1 MTIASRCRPR
11 LQTWQ
16 VIPWRG
22 SDSVALAFLVAA
34 ALVFLMQCLAAGDVG
49 VDDAYFT
56 FSFAKNL
63 ALGNGPIYSHG
74 LRVEGYSTPL
84 WMVLLALPMLFTRG
98 QYPLLCARIMGAP
111 FVLLLGYSVYRIA
124 RACGARRYTAAFCVL
139 LLSFNTDLAVA
150 YLTGMETLP
159 HVAVIAFAFAAL
171 LESFSKPT
179 WQRTAAWAGLAV
191 ALMRI
196 DGFLTFAFLIV
207 GALLRA
213 LTLKEPRPFKAT
225 ARLHLAPVVVFFVW
239 FAARYSYYGLPLPS
253 TYYAKQLIGV
263 LLPLRG
269 LEYVSNEIIG
279 QWLWLGLVGWCWLL
293 WRRNLAAAILGAFS
307 VLHLVYVIK
316 VGGDWMPFGRFVL
329 PVVPLLLVLV
339 VVGFTDVLNVCSTV
353 SPWLKRLLIPVAV
366 GSLAMLAIRMDHRFW
381 NSPHE
386 VAKNDG
392 VKEQSRNVKNYWYA
406 AKFLRQ
412 IIPPGGR
419 LVTDYGGVFAC
430 HTQGTLIEMW
440 GLANATI
447 ATRGD
452 TEGVNAIYGKTCAAC
467 YPELNPEYFHVMA
480 PLVRPVTAFSSADE
494 VINNVWQ
501 TDTIGRHIDFRRMF
515 SVGRVVSPD
524 ATEALYFLQRRGPS
538 FSTENRKT
546 EAGYTIDFPFGP

>member
-1 MTIASRCRPR
+1 M
-11 LQTWQ
+11 
-16 VIPWRG
+16 
-22 SDSVALAFLVAA
+22 ALASLIAA
-34 ALVFLMQCLAAGDVG
+34 ALVFLTQCISAGHVG

-63 ALGNGPIYSHG
+63 AIGNGPTYSHG

-84 WMVLLALPMLFTRG
+84 WMLLLALPMLFTRG
-98 QYPLLCARIMGAP
+98 QAPLLCARIMGAP
-111 FVLLLGYSVYRIA
+111 FVLLLGYAVYRLA
-124 RACGARRYTAAFCVL
+124 RACGTRRHTATFCVL

-150 YLTGMETLP
+150 YLSGMETLP
-159 HVAVIAFAFAAL
+159 HVALTAFAFASLVA
-171 LESFSKPT
+171 SFSKVT

-207 GALLRA
+207 GALVRA
-213 LTLKEPRPFKAT
+213 VNLKEPRPFRLT
-225 ARLHLAPVVVFFVW
+225 ARLHLAPVGVFALW
-239 FAARYSYYGLPLPS
+239 FAARYAYYGLPLPS

-269 LEYVSNEIIG
+269 IEYVANEVTG
-279 QWLWLGLVGWCWLL
+279 QWLWLGLAAWCWLL

-307 VLHLVYVIK
+307 VLHLVYVTK

-329 PVVPLLLVLV
+329 PVVPLLLVLS
-339 VVGFTDVLNVCSTV
+339 VVGSRDILDVCSTV
-353 SPWLKRLLIPVAV
+353 RRWLNPLIVPVAA
-366 GSLAMLAIRMDHRFW
+366 GCLAMLAVRMDHRFW

-386 VAKNDG
+386 EAKNEG
-392 VKEQSRNVKNYWYA
+392 VKEQSRNVDSYRYA

-412 IIPPGGR
+412 VIPPGGR

-430 HTQGTLIEMW
+430 YTQGALIEMW

-452 TEGVNAIYGKTCAAC
+452 AEGINPIYGKTCAAC
-467 YPELNPEYFHVMA
+467 YPDLRPEYFHVMA
-480 PLVRPVTAFSSADE
+480 PLVRPVNAFSSADE
-494 VINNVWQ
+494 VIANVWQ
-501 TDTIGRHIDFRRMF
+501 TNTIGRYIDFRQAF
-515 SVGRVVSPD
+515 SVGRVVSPKGS
-524 ATEALYFLQRRGPS
+524 EALYFLQRRGPS
-538 FSTENRKT
+538 FSTETRKT
-546 EAGYTIDFPFGP
+546 KAGYVIDFPFGP